1 MSLITTIFNEVL
13 YRPLFNGLVFLYN
26 VIPGHDFGIAIIL
39 LTLII
44 RLLLY
49 PLFQKSIKSQ
59 QSLMILQ
66 PKIKEIQKKYKDDK
80 EKQARAM
87 MELYKT
93 HKVNPMS
100 GCLPIL
106 IQLPILYAFFRV
118 LWTGLDPSKLS
129 NLYWFINSPGL
140 IDPIFLGIIDLSK
153 KSPLLAILAGLS
165 QFVQS
170 KMMAPK
176 NNYPKINHK
185 LDLTRTMSTQM
196 TYLMPLLTIFI
207 AWSLPA
213 GLPLYWLSLTLFGIL
228 QQYIT
233 LKKKT
238 SEAPKDP
245 PAGGST
251 GQASKQNG

>member
-1 MSLITTIFNEVL
+1 MSAITIIFNEVL

-26 VIPGHDFGIAIIL
+26 IIPGHDFGVAIIL

-59 QSLMILQ
+59 QALTILQ
-66 PKIKEIQKKYKDDK
+66 PKIKEIQKKYKNDK
-80 EKQARAM
+80 EKQARLM

-118 LWTGLDPSKLS
+118 LWTGLDPSKLN
-129 NLYWFINSPGL
+129 NLYWFISNPGL
-140 IDPIFLGIIDLSK
+140 INPIFLGIIDLSK
-153 KSPLLAILAGLS
+153 KSPFLAILAGIA
-165 QFVQS
+165 QFIQS
-170 KMMAPK
+170 KMMMPK
-176 NNYPKINHK
+176 NSYPKIDHK
-185 LDLTRTMSTQM
+185 LDWTRTMSTQM
-196 TYLMPLLTIFI
+196 TYLMPVLTIFI
-207 AWSLPA
+207 AWGLPA
-213 GLPLYWLSLTLFGIL
+213 GLPLYWLSLTLFGIF
-228 QQYIT
+228 QQYIA

-238 SEAPKDP
+238 SEA
-245 PAGGST
+245 
-251 GQASKQNG
+251 SKQNEERPQSN